1 MEKDLRRVPRHVAEK
16 FLDVLDEFE
25 KDPVRP
31 RPGFDVKPLKGLPG
45 ATWRLRIGD
54 YRVLYEV
61 DIARKAVRIT
71 TIGHRSAAYR

>member
-1 MEKDLRRVPRHVAEK
+1 MEKDLGRVPRHIAEK
-16 FLDVLDEFE
+16 FLDVLDEFA

-45 ATWRLRIGD
+45 CTWRLRIGD

-61 DIARKAVRIT
+61 DLAGRTVRIT
-71 TIGHRSAAYR
+71 TIRHRSTVYG